1 MRRKN
6 LYRVSLLA
14 VAPAMLGLM
23 AAPSARAAYPF
34 DLMTFDTASTVSTT
48 VNYNPPPVITRYD
61 YGGSGPNATHSTG
74 WDGTVDNTGNSGGS
88 IVQSANFDSSAGQ
101 AAGFTLDITNNL
113 PVQASNLSFDI
124 RLAPG
129 SAFSTLTG
137 PGTSGA
143 SSGFMQV
150 AIRDG
155 NYNFTNT
162 GNVFVNGNN
171 AGGNGW
177 NFGDPTFSG
186 TSDAGTWE
194 HISIPLS
201 GADSAVRAITIQDY
215 DDNNAGRAFTG
226 TVTWNIDNIQLTPA
240 PEPASLA
247 LLGIGLP
254 GLLMR
259 RRRSS

>member
-1 MRRKN
+1 MLRKD

-14 VAPAMLGLM
+14 AVPAMLGLM
-23 AAPSARAAYPF
+23 GAPTAQAAYPF
-34 DLMTFDTASTVSTT
+34 DLMTFDTSSTVKTT
-48 VNYNPPPVITRYD
+48 ADFNPPPIITRYD
-61 YGGSGPNATHSTG
+61 FGGSGPNATHSTS

-88 IVQSANFDSSAGQ
+88 VVQSVNFDTSANQ
-101 AAGFTLDITNNL
+101 AAAFTFDITNNL

-129 SAFSTLTG
+129 SAFSQLG

-155 NYNFTNT
+155 SYTFTNT

-171 AGGNGW
+171 SGSNGW

-201 GADSAVRAITIQDY
+201 GFDTAVRAITIQDF
-215 DDNNAGRAFTG
+215 DDNNAGRSFNG
-226 TVTWNIDNIQLTPA
+226 PVTWNIDNIQLTPA

-247 LLGIGLP
+247 LLGLGVP
-254 GLLMR
+254 TLLIR
-259 RRRSS
+259 RRKSS